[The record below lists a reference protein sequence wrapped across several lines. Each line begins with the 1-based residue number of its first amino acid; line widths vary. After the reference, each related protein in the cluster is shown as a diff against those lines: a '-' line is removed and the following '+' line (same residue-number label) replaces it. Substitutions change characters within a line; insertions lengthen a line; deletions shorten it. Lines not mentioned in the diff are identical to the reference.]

1 MIFDVAQ
8 PLFATI
14 DPEEFYM
21 PADPHAHG
29 YHQPVLLSEV
39 VEHIAPEAGKIVV
52 DCTLGGG
59 GHSEAFLQA
68 GARVIGIDQDPEAL
82 AHSKERLESY
92 GDQFTAVQA
101 SYHEIESVLRKL
113 GISSVDAI
121 LADLG
126 VSSHQLDTPERGFS
140 FQRDGALDMR
150 MSPLNPVTAADL
162 VNTASEEQLS
172 TIFRDLGDEPAAR
185 RVAARIVR
193 ERVAVPFTHTL
204 QLAEFI
210 STVIPKKSRVHP
222 ATRVFQALRIA
233 VNREMEVLEA
243 GLDAFT
249 RVVAPGGR
257 IAIITFHSGE
267 DRRVKHFFKD
277 RAVEFVDR
285 PEWPEPRKN
294 PLYQFRLITNRP
306 VVAGEL
312 EQRTNP
318 RSRSAKLRVAER
330 ISQN

>member
-1 MIFDVAQ
+1 MIFDTAHPFSV
-8 PLFATI
+8 TI
-14 DPEEFYM
+14 EPEEFFM
-21 PADPHAHG
+21 PADPHSHG
-29 YHQPVLLSEV
+29 YHLPVLLSEV
-39 VEHIAPEAGKIVV
+39 VEHVAPAPGKIVA

-59 GHSEAFLQA
+59 GHSEALLQA

-82 AHSKERLESY
+82 LHASQRLACY
-92 GDQFTAVQA
+92 GDLFTPVQA
-101 SYHEIESVLRKL
+101 SYHEIESVLQTL
-113 GISSVDAI
+113 GIAHVDAI

-150 MSPLNPVTAADL
+150 MSPLNPITAADL

-172 TIFRDLGDEPAAR
+172 IIFRDLGDEPAAR

-193 ERVAVPFTHTL
+193 ERVNTPFTHTL

-210 STVIPKKSRVHP
+210 STVIPKRSRIHP

-233 VNREMEVLEA
+233 VNRELEVLEA

-249 RVVAPGGR
+249 RAIAPGGR
-257 IAIITFHSGE
+257 IALITFHSGE

-277 RAVEFVDR
+277 RAVEFIDR
-285 PEWPEPRKN
+285 PEWPSQRKN
-294 PLYQFRLITNRP
+294 PLYQFRLMTNRA

-330 ISQN
+330 LAHN